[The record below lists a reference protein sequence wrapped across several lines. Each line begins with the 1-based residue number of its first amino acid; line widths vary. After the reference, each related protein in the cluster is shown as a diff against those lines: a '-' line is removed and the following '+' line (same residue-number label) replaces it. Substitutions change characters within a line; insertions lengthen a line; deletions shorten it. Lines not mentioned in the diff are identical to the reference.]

1 MVVVVVRVHR
11 GHRLLH
17 RPAFRSLSLCP
28 AVGPITL
35 PVQHTLY
42 TQLRVRIQRQFPPRP
57 ILKVLLLAG
66 IKMMYHH
73 YSSSKVSL
81 SRYQLLQLLINF
93 SFRERRSLVC
103 RLPCMVTT
111 TSLGTIGTSRCEEA
125 ETVMQSHAK

>member
-35 PVQHTLY
+35 PVQHTL
-42 TQLRVRIQRQFPPRP
+42 RVRIQRHFPPRP

-73 YSSSKVSL
+73 YSSSKVSVSIL
-81 SRYQLLQLLINF
+81 PTLI
-93 SFRERRSLVC
+93 S
-103 RLPCMVTT
+103 T
-111 TSLGTIGTSRCEEA
+111 G
-125 ETVMQSHAK
+125 

>member
-42 TQLRVRIQRQFPPRP
+42 TQLRVRIQRHFPPRP

-73 YSSSKVSL
+73 YSSSKVSVSIL
-81 SRYQLLQLLINF
+81 PPLI
-93 SFRERRSLVC
+93 S
-103 RLPCMVTT
+103 T
-111 TSLGTIGTSRCEEA
+111 A
-125 ETVMQSHAK
+125 

>member
-42 TQLRVRIQRQFPPRP
+42 TQRHFRPRP

-73 YSSSKVSL
+73 YSSSKVSV
-81 SRYQLLQLLINF
+81 SI
-93 SFRERRSLVC
+93 
-103 RLPCMVTT
+103 LPT
-111 TSLGTIGTSRCEEA
+111 LIGTA
-125 ETVMQSHAK
+125 